1 MKLYF
6 NHPISILHLAKP
18 NPLIYISLALFLL
31 KETLMR
37 RTKPSGIICLLITA
51 VIWGSSFVAQSI
63 GMQSI
68 DAFTF
73 TGIRTTLGVI
83 FLLPFTLI
91 INKGFDFS
99 RKTLRAG
106 LILGIV
112 FSFAQNFQQF
122 AFYYST
128 SGKIAFI
135 TAFYMFFVPLFS
147 VIFLRKKIAV
157 LTWASI
163 LLGLVGLFLL
173 CIDPSDMTSINMG
186 DILALIC
193 AVFYAVQI
201 MLIDKFLEDG
211 VNGIQLSFMQFA
223 VAAVLSVIA
232 MFIFEK
238 PILADIKTAA
248 PSLLYSGIMS
258 CGIAYTLQIVGQKN
272 ASPVVASL
280 LMCLESVFA
289 VITASII
296 LHENMQPREMAGCLI
311 MFAAI
316 IISQVSETLSA
327 KKQNPESAGSS

>member
-1 MKLYF
+1 
-6 NHPISILHLAKP
+6 
-18 NPLIYISLALFLL
+18 
-31 KETLMR
+31 MR
-37 RTKPSGIICLLITA
+37 RTKPIGIIFLLITA
-51 VIWGSSFVAQSI
+51 IIWGSSFVAQSI

-73 TGIRTTLGVI
+73 TGIRTTLGVL

-91 INKGFDFS
+91 INKGFDH
-99 RKTLRAG
+99 RKKTLISG
-106 LILGIV
+106 LILGVV

-147 VIFLRKKIAV
+147 VIFLKRKIAA
-157 LTWASI
+157 LTWLSI
-163 LLGLVGLFLL
+163 LIGLAGLFLL
-173 CIDPSDMTSINMG
+173 CINPAELTSVNLG

-201 MLIDKFLEDG
+201 MLIDKFLGEG
-211 VNGIQLSFMQFA
+211 VNGIQLSFMQFT
-223 VAAVLSVIA
+223 VAAVLSLAA
-232 MFIFEK
+232 MFIFEQ
-238 PILADIKTAA
+238 PNLADIKTAA

-258 CGIAYTLQIVGQKN
+258 CGIAYTLQIMGQKYS
-272 ASPVVASL
+272 SPVVASL

-289 VITASII
+289 VIAAAII
-296 LHENMQPREMAGCLI
+296 LHEGMSVREAIGCVI

-316 IISQVSETLSA
+316 ILSQLSESLSA
-327 KKQNPESAGSS
+327 KKRNQASEVSS

>member
-1 MKLYF
+1 
-6 NHPISILHLAKP
+6 
-18 NPLIYISLALFLL
+18 
-31 KETLMR
+31 MR

-51 VIWGSSFVAQSI
+51 IIWGSSFVAQSI

-73 TGIRTTLGVI
+73 TGIRTFLGVL

-91 INKGFDFS
+91 INKGFDFRS
-99 RKTLRAG
+99 KTLRAG

-147 VIFLRKKIAV
+147 VLFLRKKIAV
-157 LTWASI
+157 LTWLSI
-163 LLGLVGLFLL
+163 VIGLLGLFLL
-173 CIDPSDMTSINMG
+173 CIDPTDLTSINLG

-211 VNGIQLSFMQFA
+211 VNGIQLSFMQFV
-223 VAAVLSVIA
+223 VASVLSVIA

-238 PILADIKTAA
+238 PNIADIKTAA

-289 VITASII
+289 VITAAIV
-296 LHENMQPREMAGCLI
+296 LHENLLPREMAGCLI

-316 IISQVSETLSA
+316 IISQVSETVSA
-327 KKQNPESAGSS
+327 KKQNQESAGSS

>member
-1 MKLYF
+1 
-6 NHPISILHLAKP
+6 
-18 NPLIYISLALFLL
+18 
-31 KETLMR
+31 MR

-211 VNGIQLSFMQFA
+211 INGIQLSFMQFA

-258 CGIAYTLQIVGQKN
+258 CGIAYTLQIVGQKH

-289 VITASII
+289 VIA
-296 LHENMQPREMAGCLI
+296 
-311 MFAAI
+311 AAI
-316 IISQVSETLSA
+316 ILKEGLLPRELAGCIVMFSAIILSQVSETLSA
-327 KKQNPESAGSS
+327 KKRNQESAKLS

>member
-1 MKLYF
+1 
-6 NHPISILHLAKP
+6 
-18 NPLIYISLALFLL
+18 
-31 KETLMR
+31 MR
-37 RTKPSGIICLLITA
+37 RTKPAGIILLLITA
-51 VIWGSSFVAQSI
+51 IIWGSSFVAQSI

-73 TGIRTTLGVI
+73 TGIRTALGML

-99 RKTLRAG
+99 RNTLRKG

-112 FSFAQNFQQF
+112 FSIAQNFQQF

-147 VIFLRKKIAV
+147 VIFLKKRIAV
-157 LTWASI
+157 LTWLSI
-163 LLGLVGLFLL
+163 LMGLVGLFFL
-173 CIDPSDMTSINMG
+173 CINPEDITNINTG

-201 MLIDKFLEDG
+201 MLIDKFTEDENTSG
-211 VNGIQLSFMQFA
+211 VQLSFMQFF
-223 VAAVLSVIA
+223 VAAILSIIA
-232 MFIFEK
+232 MFIFEQ
-238 PILADIKTAA
+238 PNLTDIKTAA

-258 CGIAYTLQIVGQKN
+258 CGIAYTLQILGQKR

-289 VITASII
+289 VITAAII
-296 LHENMQPREMAGCLI
+296 LHEGMLPREMAGCVI
-311 MFAAI
+311 MFSAI
-316 IISQVSETLSA
+316 ILSQISESLSA
-327 KKQNPESAGSS
+327 KKLNQESEVSS

>member
-1 MKLYF
+1 
-6 NHPISILHLAKP
+6 
-18 NPLIYISLALFLL
+18 
-31 KETLMR
+31 
-37 RTKPSGIICLLITA
+37 
-51 VIWGSSFVAQSI
+51 
-63 GMQSI
+63 
-68 DAFTF
+68 
-73 TGIRTTLGVI
+73 
-83 FLLPFTLI
+83 
-91 INKGFDFS
+91 
-99 RKTLRAG
+99 
-106 LILGIV
+106 
-112 FSFAQNFQQF
+112 
-122 AFYYST
+122 
-128 SGKIAFI
+128 
-135 TAFYMFFVPLFS
+135 MFFVPLFS

-173 CIDPSDMTSINMG
+173 CIDPSDMTSINTG

-238 PILADIKTAA
+238 PIIADIKTAA

-296 LHENMQPREMAGCLI
+296 LHEALAPREMAGCLI

-316 IISQVSETLSA
+316 LISQVSETLSA
-327 KKQNPESAGSS
+327 KKRNQESAKLS

>member
-1 MKLYF
+1 
-6 NHPISILHLAKP
+6 
-18 NPLIYISLALFLL
+18 
-31 KETLMR
+31 MR
-37 RTKPSGIICLLITA
+37 KTKPQGVILLLITA

-73 TGIRTTLGVI
+73 TGIRTTLGML

-91 INKGFDFS
+91 INKGFDLS
-99 RKTLRAG
+99 KETLKKG

-147 VIFLRKKIAV
+147 VFLGKKIKL
-157 LTWASI
+157 LTWLSI
-163 LLGLVGLFLL
+163 LMGLVGLFFL
-173 CIDPSDMTSINMG
+173 CINPSDLTSINSG
-186 DILALIC
+186 DVLALIC

-201 MLIDKFLEDG
+201 MMIDKFLEKDIS
-211 VNGIQLSFMQFA
+211 GIQLSFMQFA
-223 VAAVLSVIA
+223 VAAVISIVA
-232 MFIFEK
+232 MFIFEH
-238 PILADIKTAA
+238 PVIADIKTAA

-258 CGIAYTLQIVGQKN
+258 CGVAYTFQIIGQKHAN
-272 ASPVVASL
+272 PVVASL
-280 LMCLESVFA
+280 LMCMESVFA
-289 VITASII
+289 VIAAAIV
-296 LHENMQPREMAGCLI
+296 LHQGMSLREGAGCII

-316 IISQVSETLSA
+316 ILSQLSETLSRRPSEEP
-327 KKQNPESAGSS
+327 KHQE

>member
-1 MKLYF
+1 
-6 NHPISILHLAKP
+6 
-18 NPLIYISLALFLL
+18 
-31 KETLMR
+31 MR
-37 RTKPSGIICLLITA
+37 RTKPSGIILLLITA
-51 VIWGSSFVAQSI
+51 IIWGSSFVAQSI

-73 TGIRTTLGVI
+73 TGIRTVLGML

-91 INKGFDFS
+91 INKGFDLS
-99 RKTLRAG
+99 KNTLRKG

-112 FSFAQNFQQF
+112 FSIAQNFQQF

-147 VIFLRKKIAV
+147 VIFLKKKIAV
-157 LTWASI
+157 LTWLSI
-163 LLGLVGLFLL
+163 LMGLVGLFFL
-173 CIDPSDMTSINMG
+173 CINPEDVTIINLG

-201 MLIDKFLEDG
+201 MLIDRFLEEGTSG
-211 VNGIQLSFMQFA
+211 VQLSFMQFF
-223 VAAVLSVIA
+223 VAGIISVIA
-232 MFIFEK
+232 MFIFEQ
-238 PILADIKTAA
+238 PNLTNIKTAA

-289 VITASII
+289 VITAAII
-296 LHENMQPREMAGCLI
+296 LHEGMLPRELAGCVV
-311 MFAAI
+311 MFSAI
-316 IISQVSETLSA
+316 ILSQVSETLSA
-327 KKQNPESAGSS
+327 KKQNQESAKLS

>member
-1 MKLYF
+1 
-6 NHPISILHLAKP
+6 
-18 NPLIYISLALFLL
+18 
-31 KETLMR
+31 MR
-37 RTKPSGIICLLITA
+37 RTKPSGVILLLITA

-73 TGIRTTLGVI
+73 TGIRTVLGML

-99 RKTLRAG
+99 KKTLRKG

-112 FSFAQNFQQF
+112 FSIAQNFQQF

-128 SGKIAFI
+128 SGKIAFV
-135 TAFYMFFVPLFS
+135 TSFYMFFVSLFS
-147 VIFLRKKIAV
+147 VIFMKKKIAV
-157 LTWASI
+157 LTWLSI
-163 LLGLVGLFLL
+163 LMGLVGLFFL
-173 CIDPSDMTSINMG
+173 CINPEDVTNINLG

-201 MLIDKFLEDG
+201 MLIDKFLEEGTSG
-211 VNGIQLSFMQFA
+211 VQLSFMEFF
-223 VAAVLSVIA
+223 VAGVISVIA
-232 MFIFEK
+232 MFIFEQ
-238 PILADIKTAA
+238 PNLTDIKTAA

-258 CGIAYTLQIVGQKN
+258 CGIAYTLQIVGQKK

-289 VITASII
+289 VITAAIFLHEGMLPREIIGCVVMFSAII
-296 LHENMQPREMAGCLI
+296 L
-311 MFAAI
+311 
-316 IISQVSETLSA
+316 SQVSESLSA
-327 KKQNPESAGSS
+327 KKQNPESVKTS

>member
-1 MKLYF
+1 
-6 NHPISILHLAKP
+6 
-18 NPLIYISLALFLL
+18 
-31 KETLMR
+31 MR
-37 RTKPSGIICLLITA
+37 KTKPQGVILLLITA
-51 VIWGSSFVAQSI
+51 IIWGSSFVAQSI

-73 TGIRTTLGVI
+73 TGIRTALGML

-91 INKGFDFS
+91 INKGFDF
-99 RKTLRAG
+99 RKETLKKG

-112 FSFAQNFQQF
+112 FSIAQNFQQF

-135 TAFYMFFVPLFS
+135 TAFYMFFVPLIS
-147 VIFLRKKIAV
+147 VVFLRKKIAL
-157 LTWASI
+157 LTWLSI
-163 LLGLVGLFLL
+163 FIGLIGLFLL
-173 CIDPSDMTSINMG
+173 CINPEELTNINLG

-211 VNGIQLSFMQFA
+211 TSGVQLSFMQFF
-223 VAAVLSVIA
+223 VAAIISVIA
-232 MFIFEK
+232 MFIFEQ
-238 PILADIKTAA
+238 PNIADIKTAA

-258 CGIAYTLQIVGQKN
+258 CGIAYTLQIVGQKH

-289 VITASII
+289 VITAAII
-296 LHENMQPREMAGCLI
+296 LHESMLPRELAGCLI
-311 MFAAI
+311 MFGAI
-316 IISQVSETLSA
+316 ILSQVSETLASKNQTQTTA
-327 KKQNPESAGSS
+327 S